1 MTLRIRIIL
10 VIFIVIIVAVLIGV
24 GIWLFSFFSKKN
36 NQSQPPVTLTNTFP
50 PVEEPPLQEPT
61 PSPTPAPAP
70 VPQVTQEQ
78 QVTASIASF
87 VLPFVERFGS
97 FSNQNNFENLNDLLP
112 FMTVSMKAWAQR
124 QINEAQGK
132 PIPEIYKGVTTRTLN
147 HEIKSMDLD
156 GGVAEFL
163 VHTQRKELVG
173 TSTNFRTYNQDV
185 LIRLKREKDVWLVDG
200 AFWQ

>member
-10 VIFIVIIVAVLIGV
+10 VIFIVVVIAVLIGV
-24 GIWLFSFFSKKN
+24 GIWLFSFFGKKN
-36 NQSQPPVTLTNTFP
+36 NQSQPPVSVTNTLP
-50 PVEEPPLQEPT
+50 PVEEPLTPEPT
-61 PSPTPAPAP
+61 PSPSPIKTEQ
-70 VPQVTQEQ
+70 PQVTQEQ

-97 FSNQNNFENLNDLLP
+97 FSNQNNFENLSDLLP
-112 FMTVSMKAWAQR
+112 FMTASMNAWASR

-132 PIPEIYKGVTTRTLN
+132 PIPEIYKGVTTRTIN

-156 GGVAEFL
+156 GGVAELL

-173 TSTNFRTYNQDV
+173 TSTNFRTYDQDV